1 VTRRDAKDKEK
12 AAAFFVADG
21 HLDEREEGLAAF
33 EAFLRSLPG
42 KTPALYVLG
51 DLFNL
56 WMGYPHLELAYH
68 RRIVE
73 ILSMLDD
80 EGTAVSFVEGNRD
93 FFLREGGRDRIFAR
107 YSRGEMSVEAAGR
120 RIALFHGD
128 MVNTDDRMY
137 RAWHAASKSR
147 AASALARMLPPRP
160 GRSVAAAAERRLRS
174 TNLAYKVHFPEA
186 HCLRYAESKFRE
198 GHDAVILGHFHTERR
213 YDLADGALFVMPMWG
228 EARRHLRLDSDG
240 TFRFEAFSEG

>member
-1 VTRRDAKDKEK
+1 MNRDAKGKEK
-12 AAAFFVADG
+12 AAAFFVADS
-21 HLDEREEGLAAF
+21 HLDEREEGLAVF

-56 WMGYPHLELAYH
+56 WMGYPHLERAYH

-73 ILSMLDD
+73 TLGMLDD
-80 EGTAVSFVEGNRD
+80 E
-93 FFLREGGRDRIFAR
+93 DRLFAR
-107 YSRGEMSVEAAGR
+107 YSRDEMSVEAAGR

-128 MVNTDDRMY
+128 MVNADDRMY

-147 AASALARMLPPRP
+147 AASALARMLPSRL
-160 GRSVAAAAERRLRS
+160 GRSLAAAAERRLRS
-174 TNLAYKVHFPEA
+174 TNLAYKARFPEA

-228 EARRHLRLDSDG
+228 ETRRYLRLDADG
-240 TFRFEAFSEG
+240 AFRFEAFSEG